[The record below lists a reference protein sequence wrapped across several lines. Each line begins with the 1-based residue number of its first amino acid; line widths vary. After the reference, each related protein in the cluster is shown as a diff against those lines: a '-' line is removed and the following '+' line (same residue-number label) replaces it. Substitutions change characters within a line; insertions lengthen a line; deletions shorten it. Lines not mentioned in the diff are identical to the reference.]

1 MALPQLLE
9 EPLEPEPIP
18 RSERTPTQPRNA
30 ATAALEGV
38 LADVHRLVPVVAG
51 GNDMPLLEAA
61 YALGLEPVPT
71 RSELGAGFLANGI
84 AWESGLPTL
93 CLVITS
99 VGVYGVAQAL
109 YAAFVNR
116 RPVVLLSGEVAAPG
130 CGSVQAGEGW
140 DGPSVTQATRALTA
154 WSYDASSPALAVR
167 ALRRGV
173 ALARETRLPVHINV
187 PLAVQRSS
195 AP

>member
-1 MALPQLLE
+1 VRRA
-9 EPLEPEPIP
+9 
-18 RSERTPTQPRNA
+18 RNVA
-30 ATAALEGV
+30 IAAL
-38 LADVHRLVPVVAG
+38 DLVRDETHSLMPVVAG

-61 YALGLEPVPT
+61 HALGYRPIAT

-84 AWESGLPTL
+84 AWESGQATL

-99 VGVYGVAQAL
+99 VGVYGLIQAL
-109 YAAFVNR
+109 HAAFVNR
-116 RPVVLLSGEVAAPG
+116 RPVVVISGEVASIG

-140 DGPSVTQATRALTA
+140 DGPSVTQVTRALTA
-154 WSYDASSPALAVR
+154 WSFDATTPDLAVR

-173 ALARETRLPVHINV
+173 ALATSCQRPVHVNV
-187 PLAVQRSS
+187 PLAVQRSD

>member
-1 MALPQLLE
+1 MAPSLV
-9 EPLEPEPIP
+9 
-18 RSERTPTQPRNA
+18 RSVRVAE
-30 ATAALEGV
+30 AALRPLQAVGRTRNVSEAA
-38 LADVHRLVPVVAG
+38 LARVRDEVHRLVPVVAG

-61 YALGLEPVPT
+61 YALGYEPIPT
-71 RSELGAGFLANGI
+71 RSELGAGFVANGI
-84 AWESGLPTL
+84 AWESGRPTL

-99 VGVYGVAQAL
+99 VGVYGLMQAL
-109 YAAFVNR
+109 HAAFVNR
-116 RPVVLLSGEVAAPG
+116 RPVVVISGEVAGIG

-154 WSYDASSPALAVR
+154 WSFDASTPELALR

-173 ALARETRLPVHINV
+173 ALAAAQQSPVHINL
-187 PLAVQRSS
+187 PLAVQRSD

>member
-1 MALPQLLE
+1 MDLSPARAVRLASETLALPTLAA
-9 EPLEPEPIP
+9 
-18 RSERTPTQPRNA
+18 RRAFNV
-30 ATAALEGV
+30 ATAALASV
-38 LADVHRLVPVVAG
+38 LDDVHQLVPVVAG

-61 YALGLEPVPT
+61 YALGYRPIPT

-84 AWESGLPTL
+84 AWESRRPTL

-99 VGVYGVAQAL
+99 VGVYGLMQAL
-109 YAAFVNR
+109 HAAFVNR
-116 RPVVLLSGEVAAPG
+116 RPVVVISGEVAGIG

-140 DGPSVTQATRALTA
+140 DGPSVTQVTRALTA
-154 WSYDASSPALAVR
+154 WSFDATTPDLAVR

-173 ALARETRLPVHINV
+173 ALADASQRPVHINV
-187 PLAVQRSS
+187 PLAVQRGD

>member
-1 MALPQLLE
+1 MA
-9 EPLEPEPIP
+9 
-18 RSERTPTQPRNA
+18 A
-30 ATAALEGV
+30 AALDQVRDE
-38 LADVHRLVPVVAG
+38 AHPLVPVVAG

-61 YALGLEPVPT
+61 YALGYRPIPT

-84 AWESGLPTL
+84 AWESGRPTL

-99 VGVYGVAQAL
+99 VGVYGLMQAL
-109 YAAFVNR
+109 HAAFVNR
-116 RPVVLLSGEVAAPG
+116 RPVVVISGEVAGTG

-140 DGPSVTQATRALTA
+140 DGPSVTQVTRALTA
-154 WSYDASSPALAVR
+154 WSVDATTPDLAVR

-173 ALARETRLPVHINV
+173 TLAAASQRPVHINV
-187 PLAVQRSS
+187 PLSVQRSE

>member
-1 MALPQLLE
+1 MNLSPARVVRLASETMALPLLAA
-9 EPLEPEPIP
+9 
-18 RSERTPTQPRNA
+18 RRARNVA
-30 ATAALEGV
+30 VAALDGV
-38 LADVHRLVPVVAG
+38 RNEAHQLVPVVAG

-61 YALGLEPVPT
+61 YALGYRPIPT

-84 AWESGLPTL
+84 AWESRQPTL

-99 VGVYGVAQAL
+99 VGVYGLMQAL
-109 YAAFVNR
+109 HAAFVNR
-116 RPVVLLSGEVAAPG
+116 RPVVVISGEVSAIG

-154 WSYDASSPALAVR
+154 WSFDATTPELVVR

-173 ALARETRLPVHINV
+173 ALAQASQRPVHINI
-187 PLAVQRSS
+187 PLAVQRSD